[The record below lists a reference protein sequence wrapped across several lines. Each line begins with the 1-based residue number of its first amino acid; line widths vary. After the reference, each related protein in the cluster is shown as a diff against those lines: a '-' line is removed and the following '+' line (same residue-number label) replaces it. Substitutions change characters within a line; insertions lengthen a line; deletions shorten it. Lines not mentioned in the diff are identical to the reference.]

1 MKFTRIRKR
10 VTEAVEE
17 LGTQRYPKNYPTYKK
32 PIDPM
37 PQEVMPTSFVSSV
50 RDTNKNIDRANKAIE
65 DRRKIALDATESSY
79 EDRFKHMSNK
89 ERRFNS
95 GEKISLD
102 ESLFVEAN
110 SNDEQEDGD
119 DEINDLSEYKPWG
132 GAKDNYN
139 NIIENGKLEIFVLF
153 INEVFP
159 EGLTKTEIN
168 ELLWRDFDFIK
179 EEIKKEEEQQ
189 TW

>member
-1 MKFTRIRKR
+1 MKFTKIRKR

-17 LGTQRYPKNYPTYKK
+17 LGTQRYPRNYPTYKK

-37 PQEVMPTSFVSSV
+37 PQEVMPTSFVSAV

-102 ESLFVEAN
+102 ESLFVEAD
-110 SNDEQEDGD
+110 SDDEHDNDN

-139 NIIENGKLEIFVLF
+139 NIVENGKLEIFEK
-153 INEVFP
+153 IIGEVFP
-159 EGLTKTEIN
+159 DGLTKTEIN

-189 TW
+189 AW